1 MGIPLRRGRFFNE
14 QDDTTKQVVV
24 IVDEYMA
31 AQLWPRQDPIGKRI
45 HIVELQSNDPWQTVV
60 GVVGR
65 VKQDSLD
72 SDPRIAFYLPHTQ
85 FPTRALTVALRGG
98 TDPAAMVSAV
108 KSELRNL
115 DPDLPM
121 YYVRTMEQRVAES
134 LARRR
139 FSMLL
144 LGVFAGV
151 ALILA
156 TIGIYG
162 VMAYLVSQGTRE
174 IGIRMALGASQGKIL
189 SLVVRQGMALAFT
202 GVTIGLAAAFL
213 LTRLI
218 RSLLFGVEST
228 DPVTFVEISL
238 LLAFIALLAS
248 YVPALRA
255 SRIDPM
261 VCLRC
266 D

>member
-1 MGIPLRRGRFFNE
+1 
-14 QDDTTKQVVV
+14 
-24 IVDEYMA
+24 
-31 AQLWPRQDPIGKRI
+31 
-45 HIVELQSNDPWQTVV
+45 
-60 GVVGR
+60 
-65 VKQDSLD
+65 
-72 SDPRIAFYLPHTQ
+72 
-85 FPTRALTVALRGG
+85 
-98 TDPAAMVSAV
+98 
-108 KSELRNL
+108 
-115 DPDLPM
+115 
-121 YYVRTMEQRVAES
+121 
-134 LARRR
+134 
-139 FSMLL
+139 MLL

>member
-1 MGIPLRRGRFFNE
+1 
-14 QDDTTKQVVV
+14 
-24 IVDEYMA
+24 
-31 AQLWPRQDPIGKRI
+31 
-45 HIVELQSNDPWQTVV
+45 
-60 GVVGR
+60 
-65 VKQDSLD
+65 
-72 SDPRIAFYLPHTQ
+72 
-85 FPTRALTVALRGG
+85 
-98 TDPAAMVSAV
+98 MVSAV